1 MVSKSPAKKA
11 SLLKAGKLET
21 VVGRVVARRREELG
35 MDQAELASRLRLTQ
49 ASVSRLEAGQGVTL
63 DQLWLL
69 SRALDLRPSVLVERV
84 ERSIEV
90 LRKKGIRIVA
100 KREQSGG
107 EVLTA
112 AVLGGLLG
120 YYLSSD

>member
-1 MVSKSPAKKA
+1 
-11 SLLKAGKLET
+11 
-21 VVGRVVARRREELG
+21 

-69 SRALDLRPSVLVERV
+69 SRALELRPSVLIERV
-84 ERSIEV
+84 EHSIEV

-100 KREQSGG
+100 KREHAGG
-107 EVLTA
+107 DVLTA

-120 YYLSSD
+120 YYLSPD